1 MMRRPSWSATDPFW
15 TVWKRGHSPLRSPV
29 SSSTALPET
38 PETESSVPI
47 LVWQKSSHSAEA
59 ANCVCLA
66 VAPDGTIR
74 LRDSKAPA
82 TVVATTPQALR
93 RFL

>member
-1 MMRRPSWSATDPFW
+1 
-15 TVWKRGHSPLRSPV
+15 
-29 SSSTALPET
+29 
-38 PETESSVPI
+38 
-47 LVWQKSSHSAEA
+47 
-59 ANCVCLA
+59 NCVCLA

-93 RFL
+93 RFLGAVVAGAFDGVGRG

>member
-1 MMRRPSWSATDPFW
+1 M
-15 TVWKRGHSPLRSPV
+15 
-29 SSSTALPET
+29 
-38 PETESSVPI
+38 SVHQ
-47 LVWQKSSHSAEA
+47 WRKSSYSGDAS
-59 ANCVCLA
+59 NCVCLA